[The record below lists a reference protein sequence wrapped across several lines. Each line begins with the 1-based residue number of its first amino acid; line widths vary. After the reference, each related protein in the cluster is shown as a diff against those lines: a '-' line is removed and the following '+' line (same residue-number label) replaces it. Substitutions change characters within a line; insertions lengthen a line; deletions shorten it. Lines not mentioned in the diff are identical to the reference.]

1 MESKKI
7 NLGEIRTKL
16 IQLEDLIIVS
26 LFDRVQYKLNQK
38 IYVPGGVSVPDSK
51 ISFFDFLFQG
61 TERLHASAG
70 RYLDHE
76 ERPFFNDTP
85 LDSLAV
91 REVIPTGVQ
100 RELDYTGRIR
110 DLYFKN
116 LSKFILFNP

>member
-51 ISFFDFLFQG
+51 ISFFDFLFKK
-61 TERLHASAG
+61 L
-70 RYLDHE
+70 
-76 ERPFFNDTP
+76 
-85 LDSLAV
+85 
-91 REVIPTGVQ
+91 
-100 RELDYTGRIR
+100 
-110 DLYFKN
+110 
-116 LSKFILFNP
+116 